1 MTRAAAATVA
11 FLVVGGL
18 ASQEVSAC
26 GDKFLLLGRG
36 VRFQRAYAAIHPA
49 AILLVIPPK
58 SVKAAAVRDSRLKT
72 ALQMAGH
79 RVDVVKAAR
88 LAEVLAGS
96 RYDIILAE
104 RADAMGLKNALP
116 AALKKPA
123 IVGVLEDSRT
133 ADETAARLGL
143 DAVLKTPQPLPD
155 ILRLLDDVM
164 KARIEKARTA
174 GL

>member
-1 MTRAAAATVA
+1 MTRTVAATVA
-11 FLVVGGL
+11 FLVVGSI
-18 ASQEVSAC
+18 ASQDVSAC

-49 AILLVIPPK
+49 AI
-58 SVKAAAVRDSRLKT
+58 RDSRLKT

-79 RVDVVKAAR
+79 RVDVVQAAK
-88 LAEVLAGS
+88 LLEVLPGS

-104 RADAMGLKNALP
+104 RADAAVVKNTMT
-116 AALKKPA
+116 AASKKPA
-123 IVGVLEDSRT
+123 IVGVVEDLGT
-133 ADETAARLGL
+133 ADGTAARLGF

-164 KARIEKARTA
+164 KARIEKARA
-174 GL
+174 AAI